1 MKPSFIIVPTLQRG
15 NAAITRSHAPRGN
28 AVTARRAP
36 LFTQTADAVKTAFLC
51 GSWERESAN
60 KFAPTGETA

>member
-1 MKPSFIIVPTLQRG
+1 MNIFPIKSRSKTALAVF
-15 NAAITRSHAPRGN
+15 TRSHAPRGN

-36 LFTQTADAVKTAFLC
+36 LFTQTAGAVKTAFPR
-51 GSWERESAN
+51 SAWERESAN